1 MATMPVQ
8 LTRKGWFERHWKLV
22 VSLAV
27 LLTLLAVSGFV
38 FSLFYLIRSS
48 ASATL
53 AIATAE
59 SNPLLTRRLGQP
71 LKVGWMVTVT
81 IEVTPASGHAELAIP
96 ISGPKGRGTVY
107 AEARKSAGLWHLEL
121 LQFGADGSDDRL
133 DLLLGEPG
141 KSPGSP

>member
-1 MATMPVQ
+1 MPVQ
-8 LTRKGWFERHWKLV
+8 VRRKAWFERHWMLV

-27 LLTLLAVSGFV
+27 LLTLLAVSAFV
-38 FSLFYLIRSS
+38 LSLFYLIRSS
-48 ASATL
+48 DSATL

-59 SNPLLTRRLGQP
+59 ANPLLTRRLGQP
-71 LKVGWMVTVT
+71 LKVGWMVTGS

-121 LQFGADGSDDRL
+121 LQFGADGSDERL
-133 DLLLGEPG
+133 DLLPGEPD
-141 KSPGSP
+141 KPTGSP